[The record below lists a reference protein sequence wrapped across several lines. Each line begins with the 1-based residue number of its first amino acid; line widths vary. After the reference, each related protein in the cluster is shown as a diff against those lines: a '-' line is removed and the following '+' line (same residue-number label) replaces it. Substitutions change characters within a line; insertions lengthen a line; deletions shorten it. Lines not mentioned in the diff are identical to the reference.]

1 MDLANTKEVL
11 EIVTSVIGIASIFA
25 AFLPQPA
32 GGILLALKKAI
43 DMGAFNF
50 LHAKNQT
57 KTDNQQS
64 LEDTQ

>member
-1 MDLANTKEVL
+1 MDMNTVRD
-11 EIVTSVIGIASIFA
+11 IADIATSVIGVASIFA

-50 LHAKNQT
+50 LHAKNAG
-57 KTDNQQS
+57 K
-64 LEDTQ
+64 

>member
-1 MDLANTKEVL
+1 MDLNTVRD
-11 EIVTSVIGIASIFA
+11 IADIATSVIGVASIFA

-50 LHAKNQT
+50 LHAKNAG
-57 KTDNQQS
+57 K
-64 LEDTQ
+64 